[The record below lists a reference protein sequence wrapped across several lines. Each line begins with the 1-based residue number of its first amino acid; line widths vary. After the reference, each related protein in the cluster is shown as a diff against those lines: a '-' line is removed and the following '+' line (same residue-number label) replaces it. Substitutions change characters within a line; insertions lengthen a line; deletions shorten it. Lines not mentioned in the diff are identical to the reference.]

1 MSFSLK
7 FSELVNIAIP
17 QCGVVNFKALHF
29 LLHGI
34 LEHIHMAELEKDLSG
49 DEDFLQASVSVTFPS
64 REGDAQPTLSP
75 LKRLGN
81 IFDHLVSRVDKLESQ
96 LAALRDVPS
105 TAQLLESSQ
114 GTRQP
119 AQELWN
125 LIRLQKKVEGN
136 EEAVAKSIRTLQDL
150 LTDIYALK
158 VSVETLGKEVAMLK
172 DVFEKISPQRIDAFS
187 EDLRGQNRKMS
198 ALQRDV
204 ASLQSK
210 VTTIPKPE
218 DLVLWSSLHE
228 AMFIPG
234 AAPQLLGNSDLWQIS
249 ELASETA
256 VAQTAKDRGGGGLS
270 HFSEAIR
277 QPRFLETIW
286 QYQAPG
292 QLLEEESAQ
301 AALLLGAKGP
311 DQPQV
316 LEPGP
321 GPGLALGPRPVPG
334 PGPSS
339 EAAPKFRPE
348 PAPGPGPSSGPGPVF
363 GPGPSS
369 GSGPVF
375 GPGPAPG
382 PGPAFG
388 PGPVPGPGPA
398 PGPGPSSG
406 PGPGSAPGPGP
417 SSGPGPVPGP
427 GPSSRS
433 GPAFGPGPAP
443 GPGPVFGPGPAP
455 ELEPAPGLQPTPSG
469 SWTVPPQGWPPPR
482 GFPGTSPGP
491 FWGFQPGLGPMGF
504 PPARF
509 RGFRAPPPAMEL
521 GSAWP
526 RSQRSMYY
534 PGDMSKL
541 SAVSEKEEDYSSVE
555 RGGPLDRAPRAEVPP
570 GGLPKGFWSVV
581 QQMKPS
587 AALTAAAAASYTS
600 DVATS
605 AARAAKAAAKLIR
618 DAPATKLATVAT
630 AAATAGPLG
639 VLAEF
644 LGAGPSRGAFP
655 EGEVEDLLEVED
667 EDLLCPAYS
676 PVFVPPDTALSKAM
690 LAAKHATT
698 PEEKKK
704 AVRYSMSHLAQMP
717 VRHDTLKEELAQ
729 LSSNLQQRM
738 TYLANMGASS
748 KLGSTLDIL
757 QEKIGNLQKSRIK
770 EEELERVWGH
780 QIEMIKD
787 HHIVLDRAVNRLQI
801 RLDELKVVYAQLRN
815 LEMYKADRHEMERE
829 LKEKADKSS
838 LAGKASRADLDTVAM
853 QLNEMIQGMLFRV
866 VANEDD
872 WKKAVEQLDKD
883 VRTKLVPSDLDDLKK
898 DMDEVW
904 KVVRKLLI
912 EGLHFDPDNA
922 AGFRRK
928 LFERVKCI
936 SCDRPVEMMT
946 SPQLITIRNT
956 RVLPWLRPAS
966 ANSYEYLQRQQM
978 REQQQLQ
985 KLQNLGAPE
994 MGLDSLGPPQDW
1006 GDGPRNN
1013 ANLEFK
1019 PYGLST
1025 LYPYGDPELLDYDS
1039 AEVDLL
1045 GVDGVLYKG
1054 RMMSKDKVRP
1064 LTSAEKELAAVK
1076 VPHPP
1081 ARSPH
1086 EGARPSALFGA
1097 ISSAVP
1103 PRASMGSATS
1113 GPPPTMP
1120 APPPSL
1126 LPMLLLPPLTPSL
1139 QDPQPAPGAARHP
1152 RSLRL
1157 ESRASLQSAKEPSN
1171 P

>member
-81 IFDHLVSRVDKLESQ
+81 IFDHLVSRVDMLESQ
-96 LAALRDVPS
+96 LAALRDMPS
-105 TAQLLESSQ
+105 TAQLVESSQ

-125 LIRLQKKVEGN
+125 LIRLRKKVEGN

-172 DVFEKISPQRIDAFS
+172 DVFEKVDPPQIDAFS

-198 ALQRDV
+198 ALQREV
-204 ASLQSK
+204 TSLQSK
-210 VTTIPKPE
+210 VTAIPKPE

-228 AMFIPG
+228 AMFIPVSEG
-234 AAPQLLGNSDLWQIS
+234 YSELWQIA

-256 VAQTAKDRGGGGLS
+256 VAQTAEDRGGGRPS
-270 HFSEAIR
+270 HFSEAI
-277 QPRFLETIW
+277 QHPRFLETVW

-292 QLLEEESAQ
+292 QLLEEEPAQ
-301 AALLLGAKGP
+301 AALLLGAEGP

-316 LEPGP
+316 
-321 GPGLALGPRPVPG
+321 
-334 PGPSS
+334 
-339 EAAPKFRPE
+339 PE
-348 PAPGPGPSSGPGPVF
+348 PAPGPGPVLGPRPAPGPGPSPGPGPAPGPGPLSGPGPVF
-363 GPGPSS
+363 GPR
-369 GSGPVF
+369 
-375 GPGPAPG
+375 PAPG

-388 PGPVPGPGPA
+388 PGP
-398 PGPGPSSG
+398 
-406 PGPGSAPGPGP
+406 
-417 SSGPGPVPGP
+417 
-427 GPSSRS
+427 
-433 GPAFGPGPAP
+433 
-443 GPGPVFGPGPAP
+443 AP
-455 ELEPAPGLQPTPSG
+455 ELEPALGLQPTPSG

-491 FWGFQPGLGPMGF
+491 FWGFQPGLRPMGF
-504 PPARF
+504 PP
-509 RGFRAPPPAMEL
+509 L

-526 RSQRSMYY
+526 RSQQSMYY

-541 SAVSEKEEDYSSVE
+541 SALSEKEEESSSVE
-555 RGGPLDRAPRAEVPP
+555 REGPRDRAPRAEVPP
-570 GGLPKGFWSVV
+570 GGLPKGFRSAV

-587 AALTAAAAASYTS
+587 AALMAAAAASYTS

-605 AARAAKAAAKLIR
+605 AARAAKATAKLIR

-644 LGAGPSRGAFP
+644 LGAGPSRGAFS
-655 EGEVEDLLEVED
+655 GAEVEDLLEVED
-667 EDLLCPAYS
+667 EDLLSPAYS
-676 PVFVPPDTALSKAM
+676 SVFVSPDTALSQAM

-698 PEEKKK
+698 PEDKKK
-704 AVRYSMSHLAQMP
+704 AVRYSMSHIAQMP
-717 VRHDTLKEELAQ
+717 VRHDTLKEEFAQ

-757 QEKIGNLQKSRIK
+757 QEKIGNLQKSRMK

-815 LEMYKADRHEMERE
+815 LEMYKADRNEMEQE

-872 WKKAVEQLDKD
+872 WKKALEQLDKD

-912 EGLHFDPDNA
+912 EGFHFDPDNA

-936 SCDRPVEMMT
+936 SCNRPVEMMT

-956 RVLPWLRPAS
+956 HLLPWLRPAS

-985 KLQNLGAPE
+985 KLQNLGVPE
-994 MGLDSLGPPQDW
+994 RSLDSLGPPQDW
-1006 GDGPRNN
+1006 GDGPRNDT
-1013 ANLEFK
+1013 NLEFK

-1025 LYPYGDPELLDYDS
+1025 VYPYGDPELLDYDS

-1045 GVDGVLYKG
+1045 GVDGILYKG
-1054 RMMSKDKVRP
+1054 RMTSKDKMRP
-1064 LTSAEKELAAVK
+1064 LTSAEKELAAPALGQK
-1076 VPHPP
+1076 HPKGHLLCAFEVPLSGKRGSTHCPSGVRPGATESRLWCPP
-1081 ARSPH
+1081 SPH
-1086 EGARPSALFGA
+1086 
-1097 ISSAVP
+1097 
-1103 PRASMGSATS
+1103 
-1113 GPPPTMP
+1113 
-1120 APPPSL
+1120 
-1126 LPMLLLPPLTPSL
+1126 LPPLT
-1139 QDPQPAPGAARHP
+1139 
-1152 RSLRL
+1152 
-1157 ESRASLQSAKEPSN
+1157 
-1171 P
+1171 

>member
-49 DEDFLQASVSVTFPS
+49 DEDFLQASVSVTFPP

-81 IFDHLVSRVDKLESQ
+81 IFDHLVSRVDMLESQ
-96 LAALRDVPS
+96 LAALRDAPS

-125 LIRLQKKVEGN
+125 LIRLRKKVEGN

-158 VSVETLGKEVAMLK
+158 VSVETLRKEVAMLK

-198 ALQRDV
+198 VLQREV
-204 ASLQSK
+204 TSLQSK
-210 VTTIPKPE
+210 VTAIPKPE

-234 AAPQLLGNSDLWQIS
+234 AAPQLLEDSDLWRIS
-249 ELASETA
+249 ELASETTI
-256 VAQTAKDRGGGGLS
+256 AQTAKDHGGGGLS
-270 HFSEAIR
+270 HFSEAI
-277 QPRFLETIW
+277 QHPRFLETIW

-292 QLLEEESAQ
+292 QRLEEESAQ
-301 AALLLGAKGP
+301 AALLLGAEGP

-316 LEPGP
+316 LEPEP
-321 GPGLALGPRPVPG
+321 GPGSALGPT
-334 PGPSS
+334 
-339 EAAPKFRPE
+339 
-348 PAPGPGPSSGPGPVF
+348 PAPGPGPGPAFGPRPAPGPE
-363 GPGPSS
+363 PSS
-369 GSGPVF
+369 EAGPVF

-382 PGPAFG
+382 PGLSSEAGPAFR
-388 PGPVPGPGPA
+388 PGPA
-398 PGPGPSSG
+398 PGPGPSSRPGPSPEPGSEFG
-406 PGPGSAPGPGP
+406 PGPAPGPGP
-417 SSGPGPVPGP
+417 
-427 GPSSRS
+427 

-443 GPGPVFGPGPAP
+443 GHGPAFGPGPAP

-469 SWTVPPQGWPPPR
+469 SWTVPPQGWPSPR
-482 GFPGTSPGP
+482 GFPGTSPWP

-504 PPARF
+504 PPA
-509 RGFRAPPPAMEL
+509 GFWGLRAPPPATEL

-526 RSQRSMYY
+526 RLQRSMYHQ
-534 PGDMSKL
+534 GDMSKL
-541 SAVSEKEEDYSSVE
+541 SAVSEKEEYSSME
-555 RGGPLDRAPRAEVPP
+555 RGGPRDRALRAEVPP
-570 GGLPKGFWSVV
+570 GGLPKGFRSAV

-600 DVATS
+600 DVAAS
-605 AARAAKAAAKLIR
+605 AARAAKAAAKLIK
-618 DAPATKLATVAT
+618 DAPATKLAAVAT
-630 AAATAGPLG
+630 AAASAGPLG

-644 LGAGPSRGAFP
+644 LGAGPSHGAFP
-655 EGEVEDLLEVED
+655 GDEMEDLLEVEYK
-667 EDLLCPAYS
+667 DLLSPSYS
-676 PVFVPPDTALSKAM
+676 SVFVPPDTALSQAM

-698 PEEKKK
+698 PEDKKK
-704 AVRYSMSHLAQMP
+704 AVRYSMSHIAQMP
-717 VRHDTLKEELAQ
+717 VRHDTLKEEFAQ

-748 KLGSTLDIL
+748 KLGSTVDIL
-757 QEKIGNLQKSRIK
+757 QEKIGNLQKSRMK

-815 LEMYKADRHEMERE
+815 LEMYKADRNEMEQE

-853 QLNEMIQGMLFRV
+853 QLNELIQGTLFRV

-872 WKKAVEQLDKD
+872 WKKAVEQLGKD

-904 KVVRKLLI
+904 KVVRKLLT

-956 RVLPWLRPAS
+956 HLLPGLRPAS

-985 KLQNLGAPE
+985 KLQDLGAPE
-994 MGLDSLGPPQDW
+994 GSLDSLGPPQDW
-1006 GDGPRNN
+1006 GDGPRNDT
-1013 ANLEFK
+1013 NLEFK

-1025 LYPYGDPELLDYDS
+1025 LYPYGDPGLLDYDS

-1045 GVDGVLYKG
+1045 GVDGILYKG
-1054 RMMSKDKVRP
+1054 RMTGKDRARP
-1064 LTSAEKELAAVK
+1064 LTGAEKEVAAVK

-1081 ARSPH
+1081 ARSLY
-1086 EGARPSALFGA
+1086 EGARPSTLFGA
-1097 ISSAVP
+1097 IYSALP

-1120 APPPSL
+1120 ARPPS
-1126 LPMLLLPPLTPSL
+1126 PPSVLLLPPLTPSL

-1152 RSLRL
+1152 RFLRL
-1157 ESRASLQSAKEPSN
+1157 ESRARMQSAKEPSN
-1171 P
+1171 PTASK

>member
-49 DEDFLQASVSVTFPS
+49 DEDFLQASVSVTFPP

-81 IFDHLVSRVDKLESQ
+81 IFDHLVSRVDMLESQ

-125 LIRLQKKVEGN
+125 LIRLRKKVEGN

-158 VSVETLGKEVAMLK
+158 VSVETLRNEVAMLK

-198 ALQRDV
+198 VLQREV
-204 ASLQSK
+204 TSLQSK
-210 VTTIPKPE
+210 VTAIPKPE

-234 AAPQLLGNSDLWQIS
+234 AAPQLLGDSDLWQIS
-249 ELASETA
+249 ELASETT
-256 VAQTAKDRGGGGLS
+256 VAQTASDHGGGGLS
-270 HFSEAIR
+270 HFSEAI
-277 QPRFLETIW
+277 QHPRFLETIW
-286 QYQAPG
+286 QYQVPG
-292 QLLEEESAQ
+292 QRLEEESAQ
-301 AALLLGAKGP
+301 AALLLGAEGP

-321 GPGLALGPRPVPG
+321 GPGPGSALGPRP
-334 PGPSS
+334 
-339 EAAPKFRPE
+339 
-348 PAPGPGPSSGPGPVF
+348 APGPGPGPVF
-363 GPGPSS
+363 GPGPAPGPGLSS
-369 GSGPVF
+369 EAGPSPEPGPEF

-388 PGPVPGPGPA
+388 PRPA
-398 PGPGPSSG
+398 PGPGPGPLGLHPNLGLSSD
-406 PGPGSAPGPGP
+406 
-417 SSGPGPVPGP
+417 
-427 GPSSRS
+427 
-433 GPAFGPGPAP
+433 
-443 GPGPVFGPGPAP
+443 
-455 ELEPAPGLQPTPSG
+455 PGLLLG
-469 SWTVPPQGWPPPR
+469 LGLR
-482 GFPGTSPGP
+482 LD
-491 FWGFQPGLGPMGF
+491 PGLHLDLGLGLRLDLGLHLDMGLHPNLGLRSDLGLPLNWNLPRAF
-504 PPARF
+504 NPHHQDPGLF
-509 RGFRAPPPAMEL
+509 RGLRAPPPAMEL
-521 GSAWP
+521 GSGWP
-526 RSQRSMYY
+526 RLQRSMYRQ
-534 PGDMSKL
+534 GDMSKL
-541 SAVSEKEEDYSSVE
+541 SALSEKEEYSSME
-555 RGGPLDRAPRAEVPP
+555 RGGPRDRALRAEVPP
-570 GGLPKGFWSVV
+570 GGLPKGFRSAV

-600 DVATS
+600 DVAAS
-605 AARAAKAAAKLIR
+605 AARAAKAAAKLIK

-630 AAATAGPLG
+630 AAASAGPLG

-644 LGAGPSRGAFP
+644 LDAGPSHGAFP
-655 EGEVEDLLEVED
+655 GDEMEDLLEVKY
-667 EDLLCPAYS
+667 EDLLS
-676 PVFVPPDTALSKAM
+676 PSCSSVFVPSNTALSQAM

-698 PEEKKK
+698 PEDKKK
-704 AVRYSMSHLAQMP
+704 AVRYSMSHIAQMP
-717 VRHDTLKEELAQ
+717 VRHDTLKEEFAQ

-748 KLGSTLDIL
+748 KLGSTVDIL
-757 QEKIGNLQKSRIK
+757 QEKIGNLQKSRMK

-787 HHIVLDRAVNRLQI
+787 HHVVLDRAVNRLQI

-815 LEMYKADRHEMERE
+815 LEMYKADRNEMEQE

-853 QLNEMIQGMLFRV
+853 QLNELIQGMLFRV

-904 KVVRKLLI
+904 KVVRKLLT

-956 RVLPWLRPAS
+956 HLLPGLRPAS

-994 MGLDSLGPPQDW
+994 GSLDSLAPPQDW
-1006 GDGPRNN
+1006 GDGPRND

-1045 GVDGVLYKG
+1045 GVDGILYKG
-1054 RMMSKDKVRP
+1054 RMTGKDRARP
-1064 LTSAEKELAAVK
+1064 LTGAEKEVAAVK

-1081 ARSPH
+1081 ARSPY
-1086 EGARPSALFGA
+1086 EGARPSTLFGA
-1097 ISSAVP
+1097 IYSALP
-1103 PRASMGSATS
+1103 PRASMGSAAS

-1120 APPPSL
+1120 ARPPSPPPV
-1126 LPMLLLPPLTPSL
+1126 LLLPPLTPSL
-1139 QDPQPAPGAARHP
+1139 QDPQPAPGSARHP
-1152 RSLRL
+1152 RFLRL

-1171 P
+1171 PTASK

>member
-81 IFDHLVSRVDKLESQ
+81 IFDHLVSRVDMLESQ
-96 LAALRDVPS
+96 LAALRDMPS
-105 TAQLLESSQ
+105 TAQLVESSQ

-125 LIRLQKKVEGN
+125 LIRLRKKVEGN

-172 DVFEKISPQRIDAFS
+172 DVFEKVDPPQIDAFS

-198 ALQRDV
+198 ALQREV
-204 ASLQSK
+204 TSLQSK
-210 VTTIPKPE
+210 VTAIPKPE

-228 AMFIPG
+228 AMFIPVSEG
-234 AAPQLLGNSDLWQIS
+234 YSELWQIA

-256 VAQTAKDRGGGGLS
+256 VAQTAEDRGGGRPS
-270 HFSEAIR
+270 HFSEAI
-277 QPRFLETIW
+277 QHPRFLETVW

-292 QLLEEESAQ
+292 QLLEEEPAQ
-301 AALLLGAKGP
+301 AALLLGAEGP

-316 LEPGP
+316 
-321 GPGLALGPRPVPG
+321 
-334 PGPSS
+334 
-339 EAAPKFRPE
+339 PE
-348 PAPGPGPSSGPGPVF
+348 PAPGPGPVLGPRPAPGPGPSPGPGPAPGPGPLSGPGPVF
-363 GPGPSS
+363 GPR
-369 GSGPVF
+369 
-375 GPGPAPG
+375 PAPG

-388 PGPVPGPGPA
+388 PGP
-398 PGPGPSSG
+398 
-406 PGPGSAPGPGP
+406 
-417 SSGPGPVPGP
+417 
-427 GPSSRS
+427 
-433 GPAFGPGPAP
+433 
-443 GPGPVFGPGPAP
+443 AP
-455 ELEPAPGLQPTPSG
+455 ELEPALGLQPTPSG

-491 FWGFQPGLGPMGF
+491 FWGFQPGLRPMGF
-504 PPARF
+504 PP
-509 RGFRAPPPAMEL
+509 L

-526 RSQRSMYY
+526 RSQQSMYY

-541 SAVSEKEEDYSSVE
+541 SALSEKEEESSSVE
-555 RGGPLDRAPRAEVPP
+555 REGPRDRALRAEVPP
-570 GGLPKGFWSVV
+570 GGLPKGFRSAV

-587 AALTAAAAASYTS
+587 AALMAAAAASYTS

-605 AARAAKAAAKLIR
+605 AARAAKATAKLIR

-644 LGAGPSRGAFP
+644 LGAGPSRGAFS
-655 EGEVEDLLEVED
+655 GAEVEDLLEVED
-667 EDLLCPAYS
+667 EDLLSPAYS
-676 PVFVPPDTALSKAM
+676 SVFVSPDTALSQAM

-698 PEEKKK
+698 PEDKKK
-704 AVRYSMSHLAQMP
+704 AVRYSMSHIAQMP
-717 VRHDTLKEELAQ
+717 VRHDTLKEEFAQ

-757 QEKIGNLQKSRIK
+757 QEKIGNLQKSRMK

-815 LEMYKADRHEMERE
+815 LEMYKADRNEMEQE

-866 VANEDD
+866 VASEDD
-872 WKKAVEQLDKD
+872 WKKAVEHLDKD

-912 EGLHFDPDNA
+912 EGFHFDPDNA

-936 SCDRPVEMMT
+936 SCNRPVEMMT

-956 RVLPWLRPAS
+956 HLLPWLRPAS

-985 KLQNLGAPE
+985 KLQNLGVPE
-994 MGLDSLGPPQDW
+994 RSLDSLGTPQDW
-1006 GDGPRNN
+1006 GDCPRNDT
-1013 ANLEFK
+1013 NLEFK

-1025 LYPYGDPELLDYDS
+1025 VYPYGDPELLDYDS

-1045 GVDGVLYKG
+1045 GVDGILYKG
-1054 RMMSKDKVRP
+1054 RMTSKDKTRP
-1064 LTSAEKELAAVK
+1064 LTSAEKELAAPALGQEHPK
-1076 VPHPP
+1076 GHLLCAFEVPLSGKRGSTHCPSGVRPGATESRLWCPP
-1081 ARSPH
+1081 SPH
-1086 EGARPSALFGA
+1086 
-1097 ISSAVP
+1097 
-1103 PRASMGSATS
+1103 
-1113 GPPPTMP
+1113 
-1120 APPPSL
+1120 
-1126 LPMLLLPPLTPSL
+1126 LPPLT
-1139 QDPQPAPGAARHP
+1139 
-1152 RSLRL
+1152 
-1157 ESRASLQSAKEPSN
+1157 
-1171 P
+1171 

>member
-49 DEDFLQASVSVTFPS
+49 DEDFLQASMSVTFPP

-81 IFDHLVSRVDKLESQ
+81 IFDHLVSRVDMLESQ

-125 LIRLQKKVEGN
+125 LIRLRKKVEGN

-158 VSVETLGKEVAMLK
+158 VSVETLRKEVAMLK

-187 EDLRGQNRKMS
+187 EDLRGQKRKMS
-198 ALQRDV
+198 VLQREV
-204 ASLQSK
+204 TSLQSK
-210 VTTIPKPE
+210 VTAIPKPE

-234 AAPQLLGNSDLWQIS
+234 AAPQLLGDSDLWRIS
-249 ELASETA
+249 ELTSETT
-256 VAQTAKDRGGGGLS
+256 VAQTAEDHGGGGLS
-270 HFSEAIR
+270 HFSEAI
-277 QPRFLETIW
+277 QHPRFLETIW
-286 QYQAPG
+286 QYQVPG
-292 QLLEEESAQ
+292 QMLEEESAQ
-301 AALLLGAKGP
+301 AALLLGAEGP

-316 LEPGP
+316 LGPGP
-321 GPGLALGPRPVPG
+321 GPGSVLGPRPVPG
-334 PGPSS
+334 PGP
-339 EAAPKFRPE
+339 
-348 PAPGPGPSSGPGPVF
+348 GP
-363 GPGPSS
+363 
-369 GSGPVF
+369 
-375 GPGPAPG
+375 
-382 PGPAFG
+382 
-388 PGPVPGPGPA
+388 
-398 PGPGPSSG
+398 
-406 PGPGSAPGPGP
+406 
-417 SSGPGPVPGP
+417 
-427 GPSSRS
+427 

-443 GPGPVFGPGPAP
+443 GPGPSSEAGPEFEPGPAPGPGAALGPGPAPGRGPSSELGPAFGPGPAP

-482 GFPGTSPGP
+482 GFPGTSPWP

-509 RGFRAPPPAMEL
+509 RGLRAPPPAMEL

-526 RSQRSMYY
+526 RLQRSMYRQ
-534 PGDMSKL
+534 GDMSKL
-541 SAVSEKEEDYSSVE
+541 SALSEKEEYSSME
-555 RGGPLDRAPRAEVPP
+555 RGGPRDRALRAEVPT
-570 GGLPKGFWSVV
+570 GGLPKGFRSAV

-600 DVATS
+600 D
-605 AARAAKAAAKLIR
+605 

-630 AAATAGPLG
+630 AAASAGPLG

-644 LGAGPSRGAFP
+644 LGAGPSHGAFP
-655 EGEVEDLLEVED
+655 GDKMEDLLEVEH
-667 EDLLCPAYS
+667 EDLLSPAYS
-676 PVFVPPDTALSKAM
+676 SVVVPPDTALSQAM

-698 PEEKKK
+698 PEDKKK
-704 AVRYSMSHLAQMP
+704 AVRYSMSHIAQMP
-717 VRHDTLKEELAQ
+717 VRHDTLKEEFAQ

-748 KLGSTLDIL
+748 KLGSTVDIL
-757 QEKIGNLQKSRIK
+757 QEKIGNLQKSRMK

-787 HHIVLDRAVNRLQI
+787 HHVVLDRAVNRLQI

-815 LEMYKADRHEMERE
+815 LEMYKADRNEMEQE

-853 QLNEMIQGMLFRV
+853 QLNELIQGMLFRV

-904 KVVRKLLI
+904 KVVRKLLT

-956 RVLPWLRPAS
+956 HVLPGLRPAS

-985 KLQNLGAPE
+985 KLRNLGAPE
-994 MGLDSLGPPQDW
+994 GSLDSLGPPQDW
-1006 GDGPRNN
+1006 GDGPRND

-1045 GVDGVLYKG
+1045 GVDGILYKG
-1054 RMMSKDKVRP
+1054 RMTGKDRARP
-1064 LTSAEKELAAVK
+1064 LTGAEKEVAAVK

-1081 ARSPH
+1081 ARSPY
-1086 EGARPSALFGA
+1086 EGVRPSTLFGA
-1097 ISSAVP
+1097 IYSALP

-1120 APPPSL
+1120 ARPPS
-1126 LPMLLLPPLTPSL
+1126 PPAVLLLPPLTPSL
-1139 QDPQPAPGAARHP
+1139 QDPQPAPGSARHP
-1152 RSLRL
+1152 RFLHL

-1171 P
+1171 L

>member
-49 DEDFLQASVSVTFPS
+49 DEDFLQASVSVTFPP
-64 REGDAQPTLSP
+64 REGDTQPTLSP

-81 IFDHLVSRVDKLESQ
+81 IFDHLVSRVDMLESQ

-125 LIRLQKKVEGN
+125 LIRLRKKVEGN

-158 VSVETLGKEVAMLK
+158 VSVETLRNEVAMLK

-198 ALQRDV
+198 VLQREV
-204 ASLQSK
+204 TSLQSK
-210 VTTIPKPE
+210 VTAIPKPE

-234 AAPQLLGNSDLWQIS
+234 AAPQLLGDSDLWRIS
-249 ELASETA
+249 ELASETT
-256 VAQTAKDRGGGGLS
+256 VAQTASDHGGGGLR
-270 HFSEAIR
+270 HFSEAI
-277 QPRFLETIW
+277 QHPRFLETIW
-286 QYQAPG
+286 QYQSLGLGLGLGLGLRWDPG
-292 QLLEEESAQ
+292 LRLDLGLGLRSDPGLHLDLGLHPKLGLRSDPGVLLGLGFHPKLGLHPNLGLSSDPG
-301 AALLLGAKGP
+301 LLLGLGLRL
-311 DQPQV
+311 D
-316 LEPGP
+316 
-321 GPGLALGPRPVPG
+321 PGLHLDVGLHPNLGLRSDPGQPLNWNLPR
-334 PGPSS
+334 
-339 EAAPKFRPE
+339 
-348 PAPGPGPSSGPGPVF
+348 
-363 GPGPSS
+363 
-369 GSGPVF
+369 
-375 GPGPAPG
+375 
-382 PGPAFG
+382 AFN
-388 PGPVPGPGPA
+388 PHHQD
-398 PGPGPSSG
+398 
-406 PGPGSAPGPGP
+406 
-417 SSGPGPVPGP
+417 
-427 GPSSRS
+427 
-433 GPAFGPGPAP
+433 
-443 GPGPVFGPGPAP
+443 
-455 ELEPAPGLQPTPSG
+455 PGL
-469 SWTVPPQGWPPPR
+469 
-482 GFPGTSPGP
+482 
-491 FWGFQPGLGPMGF
+491 
-504 PPARF
+504 F
-509 RGFRAPPPAMEL
+509 RGLRAPPPAMEL
-521 GSAWP
+521 GSGWP
-526 RSQRSMYY
+526 RLQRSMYRQ
-534 PGDMSKL
+534 GDMSKL
-541 SAVSEKEEDYSSVE
+541 SALSEKEEYSSME
-555 RGGPLDRAPRAEVPP
+555 RGGPRDRALRAEVPP
-570 GGLPKGFWSVV
+570 GGLPKGFRSAV

-600 DVATS
+600 DVAAS
-605 AARAAKAAAKLIR
+605 AARAAKAAAKLTK

-630 AAATAGPLG
+630 ATASAGPLG

-644 LGAGPSRGAFP
+644 LDAGPSHGAFP
-655 EGEVEDLLEVED
+655 GDEMEDLLEVEY
-667 EDLLCPAYS
+667 EDLLS
-676 PVFVPPDTALSKAM
+676 PSFSSVFVPPNTALSQAM

-698 PEEKKK
+698 PEDKKK
-704 AVRYSMSHLAQMP
+704 AVRYSMSHIAQMP
-717 VRHDTLKEELAQ
+717 VRHDTLKEEFAQ

-748 KLGSTLDIL
+748 KLGSTVDIL
-757 QEKIGNLQKSRIK
+757 QEKIGNLQKSRMK

-787 HHIVLDRAVNRLQI
+787 HHVVLDRAVNRLQI

-815 LEMYKADRHEMERE
+815 LEMYKADRNEMEQE

-853 QLNEMIQGMLFRV
+853 QLNELIQGMLFRV

-904 KVVRKLLI
+904 KVVRKLLT

-946 SPQLITIRNT
+946 SPQLITVRNT
-956 RVLPWLRPAS
+956 HLLPGLRPAS

-994 MGLDSLGPPQDW
+994 GSLDSLGPPQDW
-1006 GDGPRNN
+1006 GDGPRND
-1013 ANLEFK
+1013 ANLKFK

-1045 GVDGVLYKG
+1045 GVDGILYKG
-1054 RMMSKDKVRP
+1054 RMTGKDRARP
-1064 LTSAEKELAAVK
+1064 LTGTEKEVAAVK

-1081 ARSPH
+1081 ARSSY
-1086 EGARPSALFGA
+1086 EGARPSTLFGA
-1097 ISSAVP
+1097 IYSALP
-1103 PRASMGSATS
+1103 PRASMGSAAS
-1113 GPPPTMP
+1113 GPLPTMP
-1120 APPPSL
+1120 ARPPSPPPV
-1126 LPMLLLPPLTPSL
+1126 LLLPPLTPSL
-1139 QDPQPAPGAARHP
+1139 QDPQPVPGSARHP
-1152 RSLRL
+1152 RFLRL
-1157 ESRASLQSAKEPSN
+1157 ESRASLQSSKEPSN
-1171 P
+1171 PTASK

>member
-81 IFDHLVSRVDKLESQ
+81 IFDHLVSRVDMLESQ
-96 LAALRDVPS
+96 LAALRDMPS
-105 TAQLLESSQ
+105 TAQLVESSQ

-125 LIRLQKKVEGN
+125 LIRLRKKVEGN

-198 ALQRDV
+198 ALQREV
-204 ASLQSK
+204 TSLQSK
-210 VTTIPKPE
+210 VTAIPKPE

-234 AAPQLLGNSDLWQIS
+234 AAPQLLGDSELWQIA

-256 VAQTAKDRGGGGLS
+256 VAQTAEDRGGGRPS
-270 HFSEAIR
+270 HFSEAI
-277 QPRFLETIW
+277 QHPRFLETVW

-292 QLLEEESAQ
+292 QLLEEEPAQ
-301 AALLLGAKGP
+301 AALLLGAEGP

-316 LEPGP
+316 
-321 GPGLALGPRPVPG
+321 
-334 PGPSS
+334 
-339 EAAPKFRPE
+339 PE
-348 PAPGPGPSSGPGPVF
+348 PAPGPGPVLGPRPAPGPGPSPGPGPAPGPGPLSGPGPVF
-363 GPGPSS
+363 GPR
-369 GSGPVF
+369 
-375 GPGPAPG
+375 PAPG

-388 PGPVPGPGPA
+388 PGP
-398 PGPGPSSG
+398 
-406 PGPGSAPGPGP
+406 
-417 SSGPGPVPGP
+417 
-427 GPSSRS
+427 
-433 GPAFGPGPAP
+433 
-443 GPGPVFGPGPAP
+443 AP
-455 ELEPAPGLQPTPSG
+455 ELEPALGLQPTPSG

-491 FWGFQPGLGPMGF
+491 FWGFQPGLRPMGF

-509 RGFRAPPPAMEL
+509 RDFRAPPPAMEL

-526 RSQRSMYY
+526 RSQQSMYY

-541 SAVSEKEEDYSSVE
+541 SALSEKEEESSSVE
-555 RGGPLDRAPRAEVPP
+555 REGPRDRALRAEVPP
-570 GGLPKGFWSVV
+570 GGLPKGFRSAV

-587 AALTAAAAASYTS
+587 AALMAAAAASYTS

-605 AARAAKAAAKLIR
+605 AARAAKATAKLIR

-644 LGAGPSRGAFP
+644 LGAGPSRGAFS
-655 EGEVEDLLEVED
+655 GAEVEDLLEVED
-667 EDLLCPAYS
+667 EDLLSPAYS
-676 PVFVPPDTALSKAM
+676 SVFVSPDTALSQAM

-698 PEEKKK
+698 PEDKKK
-704 AVRYSMSHLAQMP
+704 AVRYSMSHIAQMP
-717 VRHDTLKEELAQ
+717 VRHDTLKEEFAQ

-757 QEKIGNLQKSRIK
+757 QEKIGNLQKSRMK

-815 LEMYKADRHEMERE
+815 LEMYKADRNEMEQE

-866 VANEDD
+866 VASEDD
-872 WKKAVEQLDKD
+872 WKKAVEHLDKD

-912 EGLHFDPDNA
+912 EGFHFDPDNA

-936 SCDRPVEMMT
+936 SCNRPVEMMT

-956 RVLPWLRPAS
+956 HLLPWLRPAS

-985 KLQNLGAPE
+985 KLQNLGVPE
-994 MGLDSLGPPQDW
+994 RSLDSLGTPQDW
-1006 GDGPRNN
+1006 GDCPRNDT
-1013 ANLEFK
+1013 NLEFK

-1025 LYPYGDPELLDYDS
+1025 VYPYGDPELLDYDS

-1045 GVDGVLYKG
+1045 GVDGILYKG
-1054 RMMSKDKVRP
+1054 RMTSKDKTRP

-1086 EGARPSALFGA
+1086 EGARLSTLFGA
-1097 ISSAVP
+1097 ISSALP
-1103 PRASMGSATS
+1103 PRVSMGSAAS
-1113 GPPPTMP
+1113 GPLPTMP
-1120 APPPSL
+1120 ARPPSL
-1126 LPMLLLPPLTPSL
+1126 PPVLLLPPLTPSL
-1139 QDPQPAPGAARHP
+1139 QDPKLGPQPAPGAARHP

>member
-1 MSFSLK
+1 MSTEIPVPFRVFGVRLPMQGTKQLESALSSNQGRGHSLPDHCDLQAPQEPEDLSVPPKGPLKATACPHTHPEGWLGPAHDPGKMSFSLK

-49 DEDFLQASVSVTFPS
+49 DEDFLQASVSITFPP

-172 DVFEKISPQRIDAFS
+172 DVFEK
-187 EDLRGQNRKMS
+187 
-198 ALQRDV
+198 

-234 AAPQLLGNSDLWQIS
+234 AAPQLLGDSDLWQIS

-256 VAQTAKDRGGGGLS
+256 VAQTAEDRGGGGLS

-277 QPRFLETIW
+277 HP
-286 QYQAPG
+286 
-292 QLLEEESAQ
+292 
-301 AALLLGAKGP
+301 
-311 DQPQV
+311 
-316 LEPGP
+316 
-321 GPGLALGPRPVPG
+321 
-334 PGPSS
+334 
-339 EAAPKFRPE
+339 
-348 PAPGPGPSSGPGPVF
+348 
-363 GPGPSS
+363 
-369 GSGPVF
+369 
-375 GPGPAPG
+375 
-382 PGPAFG
+382 
-388 PGPVPGPGPA
+388 
-398 PGPGPSSG
+398 
-406 PGPGSAPGPGP
+406 
-417 SSGPGPVPGP
+417 
-427 GPSSRS
+427 
-433 GPAFGPGPAP
+433 
-443 GPGPVFGPGPAP
+443 
-455 ELEPAPGLQPTPSG
+455 
-469 SWTVPPQGWPPPR
+469 
-482 GFPGTSPGP
+482 
-491 FWGFQPGLGPMGF
+491 
-504 PPARF
+504 RF

-676 PVFVPPDTALSKAM
+676 PVSVPPDMSKAM

-757 QEKIGNLQKSRIK
+757 QEKIGNLQKSRMK

-815 LEMYKADRHEMERE
+815 LEMYKADRNEMEQE

-883 VRTKLVPSDLDDLKK
+883 LVPSDLDDLKK

-912 EGLHFDPDNA
+912 EGLHFDSDNA
-922 AGFRRK
+922 AGFRR
-928 LFERVKCI
+928 
-936 SCDRPVEMMT
+936 
-946 SPQLITIRNT
+946 QLITIRNT
-956 RVLPWLRPAS
+956 HVLPWLRPAS

-1013 ANLEFK
+1013 ANLECK

-1064 LTSAEKELAAVK
+1064 LTSAEKELA
-1076 VPHPP
+1076 
-1081 ARSPH
+1081 
-1086 EGARPSALFGA
+1086 
-1097 ISSAVP
+1097 AVP

>member
-1 MSFSLK
+1 MQEIQQLESALSSNQGRGHSLPDHCDLQAPQEPEDLSVPPKGPLKATACPHTHPEGWLGPAHDPGKMSFSLK

-49 DEDFLQASVSVTFPS
+49 DEDFLQASLSITFPP

-172 DVFEKISPQRIDAFS
+172 DVFEK
-187 EDLRGQNRKMS
+187 
-198 ALQRDV
+198 

-234 AAPQLLGNSDLWQIS
+234 AAPQLLGDSDLWQIS

-256 VAQTAKDRGGGGLS
+256 VAQTAEDRGGGGLS

-277 QPRFLETIW
+277 HP
-286 QYQAPG
+286 
-292 QLLEEESAQ
+292 
-301 AALLLGAKGP
+301 
-311 DQPQV
+311 
-316 LEPGP
+316 
-321 GPGLALGPRPVPG
+321 
-334 PGPSS
+334 
-339 EAAPKFRPE
+339 
-348 PAPGPGPSSGPGPVF
+348 
-363 GPGPSS
+363 
-369 GSGPVF
+369 
-375 GPGPAPG
+375 
-382 PGPAFG
+382 
-388 PGPVPGPGPA
+388 
-398 PGPGPSSG
+398 
-406 PGPGSAPGPGP
+406 
-417 SSGPGPVPGP
+417 
-427 GPSSRS
+427 
-433 GPAFGPGPAP
+433 
-443 GPGPVFGPGPAP
+443 
-455 ELEPAPGLQPTPSG
+455 
-469 SWTVPPQGWPPPR
+469 
-482 GFPGTSPGP
+482 
-491 FWGFQPGLGPMGF
+491 
-504 PPARF
+504 RF

-570 GGLPKGFWSVV
+570 GGFPKGFWSVV

-676 PVFVPPDTALSKAM
+676 PVSVPPDMSKAM

-757 QEKIGNLQKSRIK
+757 QEKIGNLQKSRMK

-815 LEMYKADRHEMERE
+815 LEMYKADRNEMEQE

-883 VRTKLVPSDLDDLKK
+883 LVPSDLDDLKK

-922 AGFRRK
+922 AGFRR
-928 LFERVKCI
+928 
-936 SCDRPVEMMT
+936 
-946 SPQLITIRNT
+946 QLITIRNT
-956 RVLPWLRPAS
+956 HVLPWVRPAS

-1013 ANLEFK
+1013 ANLECK

-1064 LTSAEKELAAVK
+1064 LTSAEKELAV
-1076 VPHPP
+1076 V
-1081 ARSPH
+1081 
-1086 EGARPSALFGA
+1086 
-1097 ISSAVP
+1097 
-1103 PRASMGSATS
+1103 
-1113 GPPPTMP
+1113 
-1120 APPPSL
+1120 
-1126 LPMLLLPPLTPSL
+1126 
-1139 QDPQPAPGAARHP
+1139 PQPCLPSHAPLLDLTSLFFLRGLRPNEAKRFLSPVTYAALGDTSQYSP
-1152 RSLRL
+1152 GPTPIAEMSIFISFSP
-1157 ESRASLQSAKEPSN
+1157 E
-1171 P
+1171 

>member
-49 DEDFLQASVSVTFPS
+49 DEDFLQASLSITFPP

-198 ALQRDV
+198 ALQREV

-228 AMFIPG
+228 AMFIP
-234 AAPQLLGNSDLWQIS
+234 
-249 ELASETA
+249 
-256 VAQTAKDRGGGGLS
+256 
-270 HFSEAIR
+270 
-277 QPRFLETIW
+277 
-286 QYQAPG
+286 
-292 QLLEEESAQ
+292 ESAQ
-301 AALLLGAKGP
+301 EALLLGAEGP

-348 PAPGPGPSSGPGPVF
+348 PAPGPGPSSGPR
-363 GPGPSS
+363 PGP
-369 GSGPVF
+369 
-375 GPGPAPG
+375 
-382 PGPAFG
+382 
-388 PGPVPGPGPA
+388 
-398 PGPGPSSG
+398 
-406 PGPGSAPGPGP
+406 APGPGP

-427 GPSSRS
+427 GPSSGS

-509 RGFRAPPPAMEL
+509 QGFRAPPPAMEL

-570 GGLPKGFWSVV
+570 GGFPKGFWSVV

-676 PVFVPPDTALSKAM
+676 PVSVPPDMSKAM

-757 QEKIGNLQKSRIK
+757 QEKIGNLQKSRMK

-815 LEMYKADRHEMERE
+815 LEMYKADRNEMEQE

-956 RVLPWLRPAS
+956 HVLPWLRPAS

-1013 ANLEFK
+1013 ANLECK

-1054 RMMSKDKVRP
+1054 RMMSKDKVD
-1064 LTSAEKELAAVK
+1064 SAPALGQK
-1076 VPHPP
+1076 HPKGYLLC
-1081 ARSPH
+1081 AFEVSPSGKRGSTH
-1086 EGARPSALFGA
+1086 CPSGVGPGATESQPWC
-1097 ISSAVP
+1097 
-1103 PRASMGSATS
+1103 
-1113 GPPPTMP
+1113 
-1120 APPPSL
+1120 PPS
-1126 LPMLLLPPLTPSL
+1126 PSLPPLT
-1139 QDPQPAPGAARHP
+1139 
-1152 RSLRL
+1152 
-1157 ESRASLQSAKEPSN
+1157 
-1171 P
+1171 

>member
-34 LEHIHMAELEKDLSG
+34 LEHIHIAELEKDLSG
-49 DEDFLQASVSVTFPS
+49 DEDFLQASVSVTFPP

-75 LKRLGN
+75 LKRLSN
-81 IFDHLVSRVDKLESQ
+81 IFDHLVSRVDTLESQ
-96 LAALRDVPS
+96 LATLRDVPS

-125 LIRLQKKVEGN
+125 LIRLRKKVEGN

-198 ALQRDV
+198 ALQREV
-204 ASLQSK
+204 TSLQSK

-249 ELASETA
+249 ELASETS

-277 QPRFLETIW
+277 HPRFLETIW

-292 QLLEEESAQ
+292 QLLEEEPAQ
-301 AALLLGAKGP
+301 AALLLGAEGP

-321 GPGLALGPRPVPG
+321 GPGPTLGAGPVPG

-339 EAAPKFRPE
+339 EAAPEFRPE
-348 PAPGPGPSSGPGPVF
+348 PAPGPE
-363 GPGPSS
+363 
-369 GSGPVF
+369 
-375 GPGPAPG
+375 
-382 PGPAFG
+382 
-388 PGPVPGPGPA
+388 
-398 PGPGPSSG
+398 
-406 PGPGSAPGPGP
+406 P

-443 GPGPVFGPGPAP
+443 GPGPAFGPGPAP

-482 GFPGTSPGP
+482 GFPRTSPGP
-491 FWGFQPGLGPMGF
+491 SWGFQPGLGPMGF

-509 RGFRAPPPAMEL
+509 QGFRAPPPAMEL

-541 SAVSEKEEDYSSVE
+541 SALSEKEEDYSSVE

-570 GGLPKGFWSVV
+570 GGLPKRFRSAV

-630 AAATAGPLG
+630 TAATAGPLG

-667 EDLLCPAYS
+667 EDLLSPACS
-676 PVFVPPDTALSKAM
+676 SVFVPPDTALSQAM

-757 QEKIGNLQKSRIK
+757 QEKIGNLQKSRMK

-815 LEMYKADRHEMERE
+815 LEMYKADRNEMEQE

-872 WKKAVEQLDKD
+872 WKKAVDQLDKD

-956 RVLPWLRPAS
+956 HVLPWLRPAS

-985 KLQNLGAPE
+985 KLQNLGAPV
-994 MGLDSLGPPQDW
+994 MSLDSLGPPRDW

-1013 ANLEFK
+1013 TNLEFK
-1019 PYGLST
+1019 PYDLST

-1097 ISSAVP
+1097 ISSAVLP
-1103 PRASMGSATS
+1103 HASIGSATS

-1126 LPMLLLPPLTPSL
+1126 LPVLLLPPLTPSL

-1157 ESRASLQSAKEPSN
+1157 ESRASLQSAKEPSK